1 MGPQTLT
8 ADRAGER
15 ADAFLARTVPDLT
28 RSAAQKLLEE
38 GRVTAGGKPLAKN
51 TRLTGAETVS
61 VLLPEPELPVL
72 PAVLPPVPVLLQPSL
87 PSSLP
92 QIR

>member
-1 MGPQTLT
+1 MIPLDLT
-8 ADRAGER
+8 ADREGER
-15 ADAFLARTVPDLT
+15 LDAFLARSVPDLT

-61 VLLPEPELPVL
+61 VLLPEPDFHQSAFFGRGVWG
-72 PAVLPPVPVLLQPSL
+72 
-87 PSSLP
+87 
-92 QIR
+92 